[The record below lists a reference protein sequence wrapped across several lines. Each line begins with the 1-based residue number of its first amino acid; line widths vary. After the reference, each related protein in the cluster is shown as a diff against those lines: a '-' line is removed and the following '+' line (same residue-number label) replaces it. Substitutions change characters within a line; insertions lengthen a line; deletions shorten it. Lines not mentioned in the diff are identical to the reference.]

1 MYGVMV
7 LENDIL
13 IRYEGGSSPALPI
26 NFWAGKLK
34 ENWNF

>member
-1 MYGVMV
+1 MNGVMV

-13 IRYEGGSSPALPI
+13 IQYEGGSSPALPT

-34 ENWNF
+34 ENSNF